1 LAKLPGV
8 GYPKILSY
16 TTTLSAAL
24 RPDSGFPQSDQPPPG
39 LLAAV
44 GVFVAKG
51 KK

>member
-1 LAKLPGV
+1 MLN
-8 GYPKILSY
+8 Y
-16 TTTLSAAL
+16 TTTLSAVL
-24 RPDSGFPQSDQPPPG
+24 CPGCGLPQPNQPPTG